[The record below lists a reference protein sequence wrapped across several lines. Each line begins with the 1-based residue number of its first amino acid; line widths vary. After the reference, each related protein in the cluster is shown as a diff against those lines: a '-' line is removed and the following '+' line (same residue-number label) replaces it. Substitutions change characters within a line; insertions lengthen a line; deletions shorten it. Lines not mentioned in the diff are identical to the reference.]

1 VCINCRLAE
10 AIGHLTGAKA
20 RTASTPLFDRRWFLE
35 RSLAGAAAVSLPM
48 PTVVFAQDRP
58 VSTAEPEAGPP
69 QVIFRGGRIFT
80 QAADKPWAQAVAVR
94 GKKILAVGED
104 AEIEKLAGPDTR
116 TIDLDGRL
124 MLPGFVEGHTHPFLG
139 SFFTNGVDLQLPTG
153 KDALAAIAEYAQANP
168 TGPVRGFGWRVDMFP
183 PEGPSKADLD
193 AIVPDRPAY
202 FFAIDAH
209 SLWANSKALEMAGVT
224 RDTPDPIPGVS
235 YYARDENGDA
245 TGYVLEVV
253 AVLTIVNAVAAISV
267 TGMSDLLAEWLPKAA
282 AAGIT
287 TVFDAGV
294 PPIGDD
300 QGQLIQLYADL
311 ERRGVLPFRV
321 VASYSVKGPPVAGAT
336 QALLD
341 LKGRIDTELVQVN
354 VLKIVGDG
362 TQEGYTAWLLQP
374 YADREGYIGAS
385 PFSVDEWKQMVSEA
399 DRASVDVHVHA
410 CGERTARVALDA
422 IEAAMIANPKRER
435 RNAIAHLVYVD
446 DADMPRFKELGVT
459 AQFSA
464 NWMTADP
471 DTMGI
476 LSERYGPERHSKLYR
491 PRTML
496 EAGGRISFGT
506 DWPAAG
512 YFSTYKPLDSI
523 QIATTRQLVG
533 KPDAQVL
540 EPAAERLD
548 LAQAIHANT
557 LGAAYQLRMEDRV
570 GSIEPGKLADL
581 VVLEKNIFDLDPHEV
596 AATRIDMT
604 MMNGRFTHGEPG

>member
-1 VCINCRLAE
+1 MCINCRLAE
-10 AIGHLTGAKA
+10 AIGHLTGATA
-20 RTASTPLFDRRWFLE
+20 RSAGVPLFNRRWFLE
-35 RSLAGAAAVSLPM
+35 RSLAGAAAASLPM
-48 PTVVFAQDRP
+48 PTISLAQDRA
-58 VSTAEPEAGPP
+58 VSTAEIEAGPP
-69 QVIFRGGRIFT
+69 QVIFRGGKIFT
-80 QAADKPWAQAVAVR
+80 QAPDKPWAQAVAVR
-94 GKKILAVGED
+94 GKKILAVGAD
-104 AEIEKLAGPDTR
+104 AEVEKLAGPATR
-116 TIDLDGRL
+116 TIDLNGRL

-139 SFFTNGVDLQLPTG
+139 SFFTNGVDLQLPTA
-153 KDALAAIAEYAQANP
+153 KDALAAIAEYAKANP

-193 AIVPDRPAY
+193 AMVPDRPAY

-224 RDTPDPIPGVS
+224 RDTPDPIPGFS

-300 QGQLIQLYADL
+300 QGQLIQRYTDL

-410 CGERTARVALDA
+410 CGERTTRVALDA